1 MKTNLKWRLIP
12 VGIGL
17 VTFAAFVGSLSGS
30 LAWWAYSTR
39 VSVSYQGTS
48 VTTSAQLQIG
58 LKTTGF
64 GSGQAAALT
73 GVGLTEDV
81 NLATIEGGKAI
92 RYFFADA
99 GIGLPANAI
108 STYLTQEGSYATTE
122 LCPVTSRTYTT
133 GGAFNLYNTLIA
145 GNKVNT
151 NPATKDKYV
160 AIPFVFRIVKPTS
173 GLVKEYVADQDIW
186 LSDTDV
192 EASSTN
198 ADSQV
203 HKAIRAYFS
212 SSTVATSFILNPSD
226 EGDVDGSTVVAGCLD
241 LNRDAIYDYDE
252 TGKEIVYGDYTGTG
266 TNTFVQ
272 NAGADSGLE
281 NINGVVFD
289 GVIAKS
295 TENST
300 FYAKHGRGKTCYADY
315 TGITLGTAQ
324 YKTLQTIAPN
334 DVNGRLSGGTPLCR
348 TADDANA
355 LADLNVTIWLEGWDH
370 TVIDEELSHSFNLGL
385 QFQINLVS

>member
-64 GSGQAAALT
+64 GSSQAAALT
-73 GVGLTEDV
+73 AVGLVEDE
-81 NLATIEGGKAI
+81 NLATTEGGKAI
-92 RYFFADA
+92 RYFF
-99 GIGLPANAI
+99 GEGGSGLPANAI
-108 STYLTQEGSYATTE
+108 STYLAQEGSYATTE

-133 GGAFNLYNTLIA
+133 GGEFKLYNSLLA
-145 GNKVNT
+145 GMPVNE
-151 NPATKDKYV
+151 NDAAKSKYV
-160 AIPFVFRIVKPTS
+160 FIPFVFRVVKPTS
-173 GLVKEYVADQDIW
+173 GAAKEYVGNQSLW
-186 LSDTDV
+186 LSDV
-192 EASSTN
+192 EAEASSSN
-198 ADSQV
+198 ADSLV
-203 HKAIRAYFS
+203 HKAIRAHFS
-212 SSTVATSFILNPSD
+212 SSTVASSFIINPSD
-226 EGDVDGSTVVAGCLD
+226 EGDVDGSTIVAGCLD
-241 LNRDAIYDYDE
+241 LNRDAVYDCYED
-252 TGKEIVYGDYTGTG
+252 GREIIYGDYTGTA

-272 NAGADSGLE
+272 DAGSDSELA
-281 NINGVVFD
+281 NINNVVFD

-300 FYAKHGRGKTCYADY
+300 FYAKHGRGKTCYTNYSGA
-315 TGITLGTAQ
+315 TLGTAQ
-324 YKTLQTIAPN
+324 YKTLQTIAPH
-334 DVNGRLSGGTPLCR
+334 DVNGKLTGGTPVCV
-348 TADDANA
+348 TANDANA